1 MVERCRL
8 VADGP
13 VVEIV
18 RVELAAALFVM
29 VIVAGLNEQ
38 TGAGVTV
45 GEIVLQ
51 EKVTLP
57 E

>member
-1 MVERCRL
+1 MVERCSP
-8 VADGP
+8 VTDGP

-18 RVELAAALFVM
+18 RVELAAALLVT

-51 EKVTLP
+51 EKVTVP